1 MQNKRLVLLYFFS
14 LFIAFFAHAGDE
26 DIEYDTSNEDTRR
39 LIGYFYNSS
48 DIFVKFIFNGTFTPR
63 IVTRNS
69 KTGALA
75 DYGYFYTNDYWNSYL
90 PVNSRI
96 LVAVFSGGYSC
107 YYFNITKPTFGNI
120 EVTGAS
126 NLTVYGDGIAFQ
138 QLLSTFS
145 IYGCP
150 NP

>member
-1 MQNKRLVLLYFFS
+1 MHKKRLALLCFS

-26 DIEYDTSNEDTRR
+26 DIEYSDTSNKYVNR

-69 KTGALA
+69 QTGALA
-75 DYGYFYTNDYWNSYL
+75 DYGYFYTNDYWNGYL

-120 EVTGAS
+120 EVTGAL
-126 NLTVYGDGIAFQ
+126 NVTTYGDGIAFQ